1 MLLAQYALAQHVA
14 GAGSQQVFG
23 EHLLGEGRCVLPSA
37 GLEPRIQRGELRPE
51 PCLSSLWLL
60 AHSFPPNS
68 LVDLRP
74 PSPAKY
80 EILI

>member
-23 EHLLGEGRCVLPSA
+23 EHLIGEGRCVLPSA
-37 GLEPRIQRGELRPE
+37 GLEPGYNGANSGRSLASRPSGCSRPQLPPE
-51 PCLSSLWLL
+51 QLSG
-60 AHSFPPNS
+60 PPPA
-68 LVDLRP
+68 L
-74 PSPAKY
+74 PAKY